1 MQQSV
6 IDIDSDEECGEEE
19 EEEGEGFGLFAED
32 ALDMEV
38 NTQDVGLEE

>member
-1 MQQSV
+1 MA

-19 EEEGEGFGLFAED
+19 EEEGEGCGLFAED
-32 ALDMEV
+32 DLDMEV

>member
-1 MQQSV
+1 MQQLV

-19 EEEGEGFGLFAED
+19 EGEGFGLFAED
-32 ALDMEV
+32 DLDVEV